1 LKFSNEEERFLKENE
16 IGRLATV
23 SSNELPHVVPVCFI
37 YDSGYFWVSTD
48 SKTKKFRNILAN
60 NKVALVVD
68 SGYDLNRGILVQGT
82 AQVYEKGREFRRLYS
97 VFYKKFAWVRADP
110 WKEGEG
116 PLLRIQPDRK
126 VCWGLH

>member
-1 LKFSNEEERFLKENE
+1 MKFSNEEERFLKENE